1 MYLTLSLYIRTQRQY
16 LTLNLKSFIMHNRE
30 ITHKVKTDSLSKTQL
45 IAWTKSSFCC
55 HVREAYD
62 ETKTTEQSFL

>member
-1 MYLTLSLYIRTQRQY
+1 
-16 LTLNLKSFIMHNRE
+16 MHNRE
-30 ITHKVKTDSLSKTQL
+30 ITHKVKKKNSLSKTQL

-55 HVREAYD
+55 HLREAYD